1 MFYLLKK
8 KKKAAHL
15 KKFGSSVNCFLRKE
29 NQTQASDRWRDKTRG
44 RRCHS
49 IPPVWR
55 KSSAGRSSWRAA
67 PHNTMLQEITGDSVR
82 EQAVLG
88 KQILCSLAAVPFPLW
103 WMLWRPSLRLGWKPS
118 MKQVTAE
125 ECQQRSLLSSEVTAH
140 PQNHTKEFDT
150 ATLTFHSFQ
159 DTKFPTPW
167 NLPTEG
173 TWEIYSNY

>member
-1 MFYLLKK
+1 
-8 KKKAAHL
+8 
-15 KKFGSSVNCFLRKE
+15 
-29 NQTQASDRWRDKTRG
+29 
-44 RRCHS
+44 
-49 IPPVWR
+49 
-55 KSSAGRSSWRAA
+55 
-67 PHNTMLQEITGDSVR
+67 MLQEITGDSVR

-167 NLPTEG
+167 NLPKTAHEKY
-173 TWEIYSNY
+173 IPIIKNYLNCHHTITRNTGDHKWNRKEETTAFLKSCIVLYVLFLIFFFNKHTKECSF